1 MKKSFLVY
9 RVCTFI
15 LCLVLMLVIFPISVF
30 AAKEMFTTYQID
42 DVTITGIDT
51 PTAGK
56 TFDFTAEEAS
66 QKYNI
71 IKVAWREQNG
81 SNYITSTSSTAS
93 AGKNY
98 TVYVVLEVATANH
111 YFNTDSSRR
120 PAVSSVTVNGN
131 TASASNT
138 QDYSLFSIDASKY
151 EHDTTYQKYLVVMY
165 TFPTVEAAPI
175 ESVEFDVPA
184 LVPGERVPTTWQ
196 ASGISI
202 DAINGNANN
211 GQVSVN
217 KVEWTLQDGTAL
229 AGNAVFEYGKKY
241 RIRALAGM

>member
-9 RVCTFI
+9 RVCTFM
-15 LCLVLMLVIFPISVF
+15 LCLVQMLVIFPISVF
-30 AAKEMFTTYQID
+30 AAKDMFTTYQID

-120 PAVSSVTVNGN
+120 PAVSSVTVSYMQ
-131 TASASNT
+131 A
-138 QDYSLFSIDASKY
+138 
-151 EHDTTYQKYLVVMY
+151 
-165 TFPTVEAAPI
+165 
-175 ESVEFDVPA
+175 
-184 LVPGERVPTTWQ
+184 
-196 ASGISI
+196 ASGFT
-202 DAINGNANN
+202 
-211 GQVSVN
+211 SV
-217 KVEWTLQDGTAL
+217 T
-229 AGNAVFEYGKKY
+229 
-241 RIRALAGM
+241 IRAVSCRMKQKKHLLCCSVRRRNLNMNELRRNLSCQSLIN